1 MKHQIKY
8 SEGYYLSREDKLAP
22 NQNILV
28 ASGIT
33 WKLLK
38 ANLKIIKLFP
48 SILIVSENKALK
60 TGIKKKKSS
69 STQQCK
75 IHNVWH
81 LIQKLFAIRHAKKQ
95 ENRTHN
101 QEEYQSIKTA
111 QKCPDNRI
119 SRQGY

>member
-60 TGIKKKKSS
+60 TGIKKKKILQHP
-69 STQQCK
+69 TM
-75 IHNVWH
+75 
-81 LIQKLFAIRHAKKQ
+81 
-95 ENRTHN
+95 
-101 QEEYQSIKTA
+101 
-111 QKCPDNRI
+111 
-119 SRQGY
+119 